1 MSERTFQVRVNF
13 HTIFILVMTVIIGGC
28 SIIASEDETVGS
40 ISVTAFDES
49 GAELFGGKIFLD
61 GVERSETIPA
71 ILAGVATGIHAIRV
85 KQAGYSEQFLNVTVI
100 QNQMEMVSFTLPQA
114 PPGLMSVESNPP
126 GALILVDQESTGS
139 VSPFFFTLMES
150 GLREVSV
157 FLDGYK
163 TLSPSLISVIVDPP
177 DTASVMF
184 NLQAGT
190 PGKDEGKIAYDFTLM
205 DDFDNVI
212 SLHNYRGHIVMLTF
226 FFSTCQPCLEEF
238 PEIEEAYQAY
248 SQYGVVILG
257 IDPMYSDNIDDVH
270 SVRTGLNLSFK
281 LLLDYGAAFTQQ
293 YVLMVFPTN
302 IIIEPGGEINTR
314 FENQV
319 ISYEILS
326 EIFDGILGM

>member
-1 MSERTFQVRVNF
+1 
-13 HTIFILVMTVIIGGC
+13 
-28 SIIASEDETVGS
+28 
-40 ISVTAFDES
+40 
-49 GAELFGGKIFLD
+49 
-61 GVERSETIPA
+61 
-71 ILAGVATGIHAIRV
+71 
-85 KQAGYSEQFLNVTVI
+85 
-100 QNQMEMVSFTLPQA
+100 
-114 PPGLMSVESNPP
+114 
-126 GALILVDQESTGS
+126 
-139 VSPFFFTLMES
+139 
-150 GLREVSV
+150 
-157 FLDGYK
+157 
-163 TLSPSLISVIVDPP
+163 
-177 DTASVMF
+177 
-184 NLQAGT
+184 
-190 PGKDEGKIAYDFTLM
+190 
-205 DDFDNVI
+205 
-212 SLHNYRGHIVMLTF
+212 MLTF